1 MTKTAIIGGKE
12 YRMRAS
18 ALTPRLY
25 RAFFKRDIIRD
36 MQGLITV
43 YNKVVEVQKKED
55 ATEEEQNAVSMELLD
70 HLEVFENT
78 AWLFCKEAGEAV
90 GDNPEAIGLHQ
101 LLQNLFI
108 IILEGADSGRLQ
120 PALVAAC
127 AMGNFQIGGVDNLHL
142 ITAYGEQRLYLL
154 QNIIA

>member
-1 MTKTAIIGGKE
+1 MTRTAIIGGKE

-78 AWLFCKEAGEAV
+78 AWLFCKEAGEVV
-90 GDNPEAIGLHQ
+90 GDSPEEWLDSIEGVFSIYEAMPVIVDLWAEQQITTAKPKNPAGP
-101 LLQNLFI
+101 
-108 IILEGADSGRLQ
+108 R
-120 PALVAAC
+120 
-127 AMGNFQIGGVDNLHL
+127 
-142 ITAYGEQRLYLL
+142 
-154 QNIIA
+154 

>member
-25 RAFFKRDIIRD
+25 RSYFKRDIIRD

-43 YNKVVEVQKKED
+43 YNKVLTVQKDENATKED
-55 ATEEEQNAVSMELLD
+55 VDAASMELLE

-78 AWLFCKEAGEAV
+78 AWIFCKEAGEDVKNSPEEWLDSIDGLFSIYEAMPV
-90 GDNPEAIGLHQ
+90 IIELWTDQQITTAKPKNPAGP
-101 LLQNLFI
+101 
-108 IILEGADSGRLQ
+108 R
-120 PALVAAC
+120 
-127 AMGNFQIGGVDNLHL
+127 
-142 ITAYGEQRLYLL
+142 
-154 QNIIA
+154 

>member
-1 MTKTAIIGGKE
+1 MTRTAIIGGKE

-43 YNKVVEVQKKED
+43 YNKVIEVQKKED

-78 AWLFCKEAGEAV
+78 AWLFCKEAGEVV
-90 GDNPEAIGLHQ
+90 GDNPEEWLDSI
-101 LLQNLFI
+101 
-108 IILEGADSGRLQ
+108 EGVFSIYEAMPVIVDLWADQ
-120 PALVAAC
+120 QITTAKPKNPA
-127 AMGNFQIGGVDNLHL
+127 GP
-142 ITAYGEQRLYLL
+142 R
-154 QNIIA
+154 

>member
-78 AWLFCKEAGEAV
+78 AWLFCKEAGEVV
-90 GDNPEAIGLHQ
+90 GDSPEEWLDSIEGVFVAVCDHPLKLSAVVVGAALRSVDVLAYDGIAVVCGEFVAGLELTFNR
-101 LLQNLFI
+101 LL
-108 IILEGADSGRLQ
+108 
-120 PALVAAC
+120 ALAVA
-127 AMGNFQIGGVDNLHL
+127 
-142 ITAYGEQRLYLL
+142 
-154 QNIIA
+154 

>member
-1 MTKTAIIGGKE
+1 MTKIAIIGGKE

-43 YNKVVEVQKKED
+43 YNKVIEVQKKED

-78 AWLFCKEAGEAV
+78 AWLFCKEAGEVV
-90 GDNPEAIGLHQ
+90 GDSPEEWLDSIEGVFSIYEAMPVIVDLWAEQQITTAKPKNPAGP
-101 LLQNLFI
+101 
-108 IILEGADSGRLQ
+108 R
-120 PALVAAC
+120 
-127 AMGNFQIGGVDNLHL
+127 
-142 ITAYGEQRLYLL
+142 
-154 QNIIA
+154 